1 MRFNLDGLDVFFP
14 YDYIY
19 REQYDYM
26 LELKRALDDKGHVLL
41 EMPTGTGKTV
51 CLISLITSYQ
61 FQHKQT
67 GKLIYCTRTV
77 PEMTKCMEEIKKVIA
92 YRASCIGPEGD
103 NVLALCLS
111 SRRNMCVHDRV
122 MEEGDRDTV
131 DTECRKMTASWVR
144 NRALNRRGPQQ
155 HIRLEVERD
164 PAEQAAEDDA
174 HHELCEYYENYFSD
188 GSHAEIPRGIYSL
201 DDLRTFGKEKRWC
214 PYFMTRHLIH
224 HASILVYNY
233 QYMLDPKVANI
244 VSKELEAESIVV
256 FDEAHNIDNVCI
268 EALSVTLDRR
278 MMDAAQRSIG
288 VLSGHV
294 SKLKAQNDDR
304 LRREAQ
310 ELVRGLAQQ
319 RPTGGGAAS
328 SSSGDAASAAT
339 VAAAGPGQRG
349 DASSAQARLTAAADA
364 WLSNPVLSRDL
375 LDEAVPGS
383 IRKAEHFLS
392 FMRQVV
398 QYLRSL
404 LNADAPAVA
413 AAAAASASH
422 PPPPGNRFNGLS
434 GAPPADEGNVYEKT
448 PTSFL
453 HQLQQETGL
462 DRKSLKFTYLRLN
475 LLLRTLEMTSL
486 EDFAA
491 LSSVCNFATLVATYL
506 DGFAIVFERL
516 GRAQHAHLLA
526 EPLLQLVCLDASI
539 AIAPV
544 FERFRSVVITSG
556 TLSPIDLYPRLLNFR
571 PVVKRSLPMSTFRSC
586 LLPLVVSRGSDQ
598 TTLSSSFT
606 QRQDD
611 NVIRNYG
618 QLLLSIVRS
627 VPDGVCGFFTSYS
640 YMEHVIQRWNDMGL
654 LTQILA
660 HKLIYLETK
669 DVVETT
675 FALDNFRRANDC
687 GRGAVFLSIAR
698 GKVAEGIDFDRHYG
712 RCVVLFGIPYQY
724 TLSQTLR
731 ARLRYLRDRY
741 QIRDHDFL
749 TFDALRQAAQ
759 CVGRVLRSKTDYG
772 IVVLADARYGKAD
785 KRSRLPLWVQQFLL
799 EHLVHLSADVAVDKL
814 RGFLKDMGQD
824 IETAAL
830 RSILLSAHEVKR
842 LQTQAALAPPLQP
855 LQPLPLGDDDLVA
868 AGLAVKSE
876 APAAAPRAQPAA
888 NEDDERLYDAE
899 GDAVLA
905 EMARQSAQ
913 PSQAAARSKPPR
925 SDSDDDSDDDAEA
938 RRRAKRPRFTVRSS
952 APSAATLTAAAAAP
966 SAPSAPAAAPSRAS
980 AWQTLVNVYRT
991 TLFAGGDDRDAAAG
1005 AVLRSA
1011 FERVCAARGLPPLSA
1026 AASASAAPP
1035 TAPLPLPLFSPAAHL
1050 PQRIADASF
1059 AAFHRQ
1065 LARPPVHNP

>member
-92 YRASCIGPEGD
+92 YRASCVGPEGD

-144 NRALNRRGPQQ
+144 NRVLNRRGPQQ
-155 HIRLEVERD
+155 HIRIEVEQD
-164 PAEQAAEDDA
+164 PAAQAAEDDA

-278 MMDAAQRSIG
+278 MMDAAQRSIS

-319 RPTGGGAAS
+319 RSVVGGAAS
-328 SSSGDAASAAT
+328 TNGGA
-339 VAAAGPGQRG
+339 VAAAVGPGQRG
-349 DASSAQARLTAAADA
+349 DAAAAQARLTAAADA

-392 FMRQVV
+392 FMRQIV
-398 QYLRSL
+398 QYLKSL

-413 AAAAASASH
+413 AASAAN
-422 PPPPGNRFNGLS
+422 PPPLSNSRFNGLS
-434 GAPPADEGNVYEKT
+434 GPPADEGNVYEKT

-586 LLPLVVSRGSDQ
+586 LLPLIVSRGSDQ

-640 YMEHVIQRWNDMGL
+640 YMEHVIQRWNDMGI

-772 IVVLADARYGKAD
+772 IVVMADARYGKAD

-830 RSILLSAHEVKR
+830 RSILLSAQEVKK
-842 LQTQAALAPPLQP
+842 LQAQAALAPPAALA
-855 LQPLPLGDDDLVA
+855 LPLPLGDDDLVA
-868 AGLAVKSE
+868 AGLVVKSE
-876 APAAAPRAQPAA
+876 ASAPAARVPLPVDH
-888 NEDDERLYDAE
+888 EDDERLYDAE

-905 EMARQSAQ
+905 EMTRQSAQ
-913 PSQAAARSKPPR
+913 SQQAVARSRPPR
-925 SDSDDDSDDDAEA
+925 PDSDEDSDDDAEA

-952 APSAATLTAAAAAP
+952 APS
-966 SAPSAPAAAPSRAS
+966 SAPAAAPAPAAVAPRAS

-991 TLFAGGDDRDAAAG
+991 TLFAGSDDRDAAAG

-1011 FERVCAARGLPPLSA
+1011 FERVCTARGLPPLPA
-1026 AASASAAPP
+1026 AAT
-1035 TAPLPLPLFSPAAHL
+1035 TAPTVAPLAPFSPDAHL
-1050 PQRIADASF
+1050 PQRIADTSF

-1065 LARPPVHNP
+1065 LARPPVHNA